1 MLSNACTYGLRA
13 MVYLA
18 AHRAET
24 PDEGHTPVRKIAE
37 ALRIPAPFL
46 SKVFQ
51 QLTQAGIV
59 AAVRGP
65 SGGVRCA
72 RAPETITL
80 KQIVGAIDGDGL
92 FTSCV
97 LGLPGCGTERPCPV
111 HDRWVV
117 QRRAL
122 AQMFDGRTL
131 ADAAA
136 SVHEGTRRLTD
147 G

>member
-1 MLSNACTYGLRA
+1 

-18 AHRAET
+18 TERADT
-24 PDEGHTPVRKIAE
+24 YTPVRAIAE
-37 ALRIPAPFL
+37 ALKIPAPFL

-51 QLTQAGIV
+51 QLTQAGLV
-59 AAVRGP
+59 AAYRGP

-80 KQIVGAIDGDGL
+80 RDIVLAIDGNGL
-92 FTSCV
+92 FTECV

-111 HDRWVV
+111 HEAWAA
-117 QRRAL
+117 QRREVE
-122 AQMFDGRTL
+122 QMFDGHTL
-131 ADAAA
+131 AAAA
-136 SVHEGTRRLTD
+136 AAVQSDARRLTVEAR